1 MFLKLND
8 CRGQTYDGA
17 SNVMRKHSGVFI
29 KISEEQLKA
38 IETHCQGHLLSL
50 AVKPLTKECPILRDT
65 MGTVGEICF
74 LVKYSPKRE
83 KVLSQANKKCRSDIQ
98 IDEQQATKFSQ
109 GGQSKLIV

>member
-1 MFLKLND
+1 
-8 CRGQTYDGA
+8 
-17 SNVMRKHSGVFI
+17 MRKHSGVFI

-50 AVKPLTKECPILRDT
+50 AVKTLTKECPILRDT

-83 KVLSQANKKCRSDIQ
+83 KVLSQV
-98 IDEQQATKFSQ
+98 TKNVEVTFKLMS
-109 GGQSKLIV
+109 SKRLSFHKGDSPS